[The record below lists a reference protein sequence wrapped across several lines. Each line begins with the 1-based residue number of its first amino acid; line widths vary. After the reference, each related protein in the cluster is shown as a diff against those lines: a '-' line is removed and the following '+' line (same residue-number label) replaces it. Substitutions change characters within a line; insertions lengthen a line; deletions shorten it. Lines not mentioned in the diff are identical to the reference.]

1 MYDRLEGRVKNSLTR
16 VLIDHIKSSRSV
28 PSHTEVTQV
37 HPKISPVRVVS
48 RAQRN
53 CFQLHSV
60 FCLYP
65 ALPEYQIHD
74 FLFFFVAQTQL
85 WYLKDCSQISQKKAS
100 DTATEIGRKSVVA
113 QKEMCWIA
121 LSACVCLKK
130 KQRNKKNDPDSSD
143 VVCRIKKSFK
153 GRSQLQQIWAQPF
166 KEWLLLFHL

>member
-74 FLFFFVAQTQL
+74 FLFF
-85 WYLKDCSQISQKKAS
+85 CSS
-100 DTATEIGRKSVVA
+100 DTTLIFKGLFSN
-113 QKEMCWIA
+113 
-121 LSACVCLKK
+121 LT
-130 KQRNKKNDPDSSD
+130 
-143 VVCRIKKSFK
+143 KKSFWH
-153 GRSQLQQIWAQPF
+153 RHRNWPQICSSTKRNVLNCSLCVCVSEKKTTKQKKWPRFIWCCLSYKKILSGSFTVTAD
-166 KEWLLLFHL
+166 LSSAI

>member
-16 VLIDHIKSSRSV
+16 VLIDHIKS
-28 PSHTEVTQV
+28 SHTEVTQV

-74 FLFFFVAQTQL
+74 FLFFL
-85 WYLKDCSQISQKKAS
+85 
-100 DTATEIGRKSVVA
+100 
-113 QKEMCWIA
+113 
-121 LSACVCLKK
+121 
-130 KQRNKKNDPDSSD
+130 
-143 VVCRIKKSFK
+143 
-153 GRSQLQQIWAQPF
+153 
-166 KEWLLLFHL
+166 